1 MDFSC
6 LVFSSFLITQAN
18 RKKTCGSASLP
29 VVPPRRSS
37 LLKRPHHLPTRNPGR
52 SHLAQSLFP
61 FPLTLSS
68 SISTT
73 TLPPALS
80 SQKPSTSLLF
90 ATPAQAKV
98 YSFDLRNLL
107 SHMEELLLRHAGLPR
122 PVAPR
127 RRLRVVA
134 VALRTRPTT
143 SLAVPGLPP
152 SPSPEPVLLPS
163 PPVAADA
170 AAVLLAAG
178 VPPSDLRRAAGMCPE
193 LLSVPAESIASA
205 LRFLTEEAGVP
216 EAELPRVLRR
226 RPRLLVSP
234 VASRLRPTLY
244 FLRALGVP
252 DLHRRADL
260 LSFSVEEKLLPRI
273 EFLESLGL
281 PARAARSM
289 ARRFPALFGY
299 GVEGNMRPKAE
310 YLLRDMGR
318 RADEL
323 FDFPEYFSY
332 ALAARI
338 VPRHETCAARGVR
351 LPLPAMLRPGDAKFR
366 ATLASCVGST
376 PPRAR
381 SPLWHA
387 TWVDDDGA
395 GTVASKEATAA

>member
-1 MDFSC
+1 
-6 LVFSSFLITQAN
+6 
-18 RKKTCGSASLP
+18 
-29 VVPPRRSS
+29 
-37 LLKRPHHLPTRNPGR
+37 
-52 SHLAQSLFP
+52 
-61 FPLTLSS
+61 
-68 SISTT
+68 
-73 TLPPALS
+73 
-80 SQKPSTSLLF
+80 
-90 ATPAQAKV
+90 
-98 YSFDLRNLL
+98 
-107 SHMEELLLRHAGLPR
+107 MEELLLRQAGLPR

-134 VALRTRPTT
+134 VALRTRPT
-143 SLAVPGLPP
+143 SLAVPSLPP
-152 SPSPEPVLLPS
+152 SPSPSPHSAPEPVLPS

-178 VPPSDLRRAAGMCPE
+178 VPAADLRRAAGMCPE
-193 LLSVPAESIASA
+193 LLSVPGETIAAA

-216 EAELPRVLRR
+216 ASDLPRVLRR

-273 EFLESLGL
+273 EFLESSLGL

-310 YLLRDMGR
+310 YLTGAMGR
-318 RADEL
+318 DVGEVVE
-323 FDFPEYFSY
+323 FPEYFSY
-332 ALAARI
+332 ALGTRI
-338 VPRHETCAARGVR
+338 APRHEACAARGVR
-351 LPLPAMLRPGDAKFR
+351 LPLPAMLRPGEAKFR
-366 ATLASCVGST
+366 ATLDGCVGST
-376 PPRAR
+376 PPRRR

-387 TWVDDDGA
+387 TWVDDAGA
-395 GTVASKEATAA
+395 AVWRPDDDEP

>member
-1 MDFSC
+1 
-6 LVFSSFLITQAN
+6 
-18 RKKTCGSASLP
+18 
-29 VVPPRRSS
+29 
-37 LLKRPHHLPTRNPGR
+37 
-52 SHLAQSLFP
+52 
-61 FPLTLSS
+61 
-68 SISTT
+68 
-73 TLPPALS
+73 
-80 SQKPSTSLLF
+80 
-90 ATPAQAKV
+90 
-98 YSFDLRNLL
+98 
-107 SHMEELLLRHAGLPR
+107 MEELLLRHAGLPR

-134 VALRTRPTT
+134 VALRTRPT

-152 SPSPEPVLLPS
+152 APASPPPLPAQAQAPEPVLPS

-178 VPPSDLRRAAGMCPE
+178 VPPADLRRAAGMCPE
-193 LLSVPAESIASA
+193 LLSVPAEAIAAA

-216 EAELPRVLRR
+216 EADLPRVLRR

-234 VASRLRPTLY
+234 VAARLRPTLY

-260 LSFSVEEKLLPRI
+260 LSFSVEDKLLPRI

-281 PARAARSM
+281 PSRAARSM

-310 YLLRDMGR
+310 YLLGAMGR
-318 RADEL
+318 DADEL
-323 FDFPEYFSY
+323 FEFPEYFSY
-332 ALAARI
+332 ALATRI
-338 VPRHETCAARGVR
+338 APRHEACAARGVR

-366 ATLASCVGST
+366 ATLAGCVGST
-376 PPRAR
+376 PPRRR

-387 TWVDDDGA
+387 TWVDDDGGDDHHHHA
-395 GTVASKEATAA
+395 GAVAKEAAAAV